1 MIYLFI
7 LLIRYLAVMTY
18 DLFIYSINQIFNMIY
33 LFILLIRYLA
43 VMTYDLFIYSINQI
57 FSSNDL

>member
-18 DLFIYSINQIFNMIY
+18 DLFIYSND
-33 LFILLIRYLA
+33 LIRYLA

>member
-1 MIYLFI
+1 
-7 LLIRYLAVMTY
+7 
-18 DLFIYSINQIFNMIY
+18 MIY

-57 FSSNDL
+57 FSSNDFNQILFIYSLNQIFSSNDL

>member
-18 DLFIYSINQIFNMIY
+18 DLFIYS
-33 LFILLIRYLA
+33 L
-43 VMTYDLFIYSINQI
+43 NQI
-57 FSSNDL
+57 FSSNDYDLFIYSLNQIFSS

>member
-18 DLFIYSINQIFNMIY
+18 DLFIYSINQIFIRFIY
-33 LFILLIRYLA
+33 LA
-43 VMTYDLFIYSINQI
+43 D
-57 FSSNDL
+57 NDL

>member
-18 DLFIYSINQIFNMIY
+18 DLFIY
-33 LFILLIRYLA
+33 LIRYLA

>member
-1 MIYLFI
+1 
-7 LLIRYLAVMTY
+7 
-18 DLFIYSINQIFNMIY
+18 MIY

-57 FSSNDL
+57 FSSNDYDLFIYSINQIFSSNDL

>member
-18 DLFIYSINQIFNMIY
+18 DLFIYS
-33 LFILLIRYLA
+33 L
-43 VMTYDLFIYSINQI
+43 NQI
-57 FSSNDL
+57 FSRYLALNQIFSNDL

>member
-7 LLIRYLAVMTY
+7 LLIN
-18 DLFIYSINQIFNMIY
+18 DIY

>member
-1 MIYLFI
+1 
-7 LLIRYLAVMTY
+7 
-18 DLFIYSINQIFNMIY
+18 MIY

>member
-7 LLIRYLAVMTY
+7 LLIRYLAVMTN
-18 DLFIYSINQIFNMIY
+18 LFIYS
-33 LFILLIRYLA
+33 RYLA

>member
-18 DLFIYSINQIFNMIY
+18 DLFIYSI
-33 LFILLIRYLA
+33 IRYLA